1 MDLNLKGRT
10 AFVTGASRGIG
21 RSIAFALAAEGVNLG
36 LFGRDMARC
45 NGVAAE
51 LRAKYP
57 ALRIAV
63 IEMDVADPA
72 AIKVQYQEIKS
83 GGKIAAVQSLELV
96 IGLHYS
102 HYLNNYGQA
111 VLGIMLRKH
120 GFSLKSYTNAMGKK
134 TGKNSIF
141 YCWNA
146 RTSVCL

>member
-51 LRAKYP
+51 LRAKHP
-57 ALRIAV
+57 ALRIAG

-72 AIKVQYQEIKS
+72 APSSIIPVYLMLGWGADRHTYRSPRLFLFLFYTISDPLHKYLQE
-83 GGKIAAVQSLELV
+83 
-96 IGLHYS
+96 
-102 HYLNNYGQA
+102 
-111 VLGIMLRKH
+111 
-120 GFSLKSYTNAMGKK
+120 
-134 TGKNSIF
+134 
-141 YCWNA
+141 
-146 RTSVCL
+146 